1 MFRGYVQQ
9 GFQRAGRKPCPWR
22 VNQRVGGS
30 GVDFCCAAD
39 FCGVKSGR
47 DVDKFREMRLHAR
60 EVDGFPA
67 PALDEAPAFLCC
79 RVQQRLPLGSHELF
93 LCAVEDVYVKDALFD
108 PDGSLHLGRANLVS
122 YAHGEYFPL
131 KPRPEG
137 FFGYSVAREDV
148 LRRRLGAPKPAAKR
162 APGQRKR

>member
-1 MFRGYVQQ
+1 M
-9 GFQRAGRKPCPWR
+9 
-22 VNQRVGGS
+22 
-30 GVDFCCAAD
+30 
-39 FCGVKSGR
+39 
-47 DVDKFREMRLHAR
+47 
-60 EVDGFPA
+60 
-67 PALDEAPAFLCC
+67 
-79 RVQQRLPLGSHELF
+79 
-93 LCAVEDVYVKDALFD
+93 KDALFD

-148 LRRRLGAPKPAAKR
+148 LRRRLGAPKPAARR

>member
-1 MFRGYVQQ
+1 MIRAEELGTHVMFLCDIV
-9 GFQRAGRKPCPWR
+9 AT
-22 VNQRVGGS
+22 
-30 GVDFCCAAD
+30 
-39 FCGVKSGR
+39 
-47 DVDKFREMRLHAR
+47 DVDDSLLDAA
-60 EVDGFPA
+60 G
-67 PALDEAPAFLCC
+67 ALDLSRA
-79 RVQQRLPLGSHELF
+79 
-93 LCAVEDVYVKDALFD
+93 
-108 PDGSLHLGRANLVS
+108 HLMT